1 MYTFMVIVFILG
13 YAAIVF
19 EHPIKVNK
27 AAPALLTGAFLWTI
41 FILGTPSTAF
51 FENEMYVSFQEE
63 ARALAAQVGQTLT
76 NGEVYNEYVGEQL
89 AHHLSDIAEILFF
102 LMGAMTI
109 VELIDAHQG
118 FKVITNRIRTR
129 SSRKLIWV
137 MSILAFFM
145 SAILDNLTTSIVMIS
160 LLRKL
165 VHNKEQRRFFAGIL
179 IIAANAGGAWSPIGD
194 VTTTMLWIGGQVTT
208 SNIIIELILP
218 SLVCMIVP
226 LTIISF
232 RMKGDVER
240 APYDHKAAE
249 DMEKIKGSRRMLA
262 FGVGGLMF
270 VPIFKTVTH
279 LPPYMGMLLSLGVI
293 WVVSELL
300 HIDKTEEEKK
310 PYSALHALS
319 KIDTASVLFF
329 FGILAAIA
337 ALEATHIL
345 EGLALWMNDTIGNLD
360 VIVLVIGVASA
371 IIDNVPLVAASMGMY
386 SLVDYPPDAKLWEF
400 LAYCAGT
407 GGSILIIG
415 SAAGVAVMG
424 MERIDFV
431 WYVKRISLLA
441 LAGYLAG
448 AATYLGIFHLLHGNE
463 RPLENKAQ
471 TTQLTPR
478 PPPGGPPGPTGLQ
491 TVRRNNAPRS
501 D

>member
-1 MYTFMVIVFILG
+1 MYTLMVIVFILG
-13 YAAIVF
+13 YAAIIF

-27 AAPALLTGAFLWTI
+27 AAPALMTGVLLWTI
-41 FILGTPSTAF
+41 FVLGSPSTEF
-51 FENEMYVSFQEE
+51 FENEGYREFTTE
-63 ARALAAQVGQTLT
+63 ARALAQSIGQSLT
-76 NGEVYNEYVGEQL
+76 AGEIYNEYVGEQL

-129 SSRKLIWV
+129 NSRKLIWV

-145 SAILDNLTTSIVMIS
+145 SAILDNLTASIVMIS

-165 VHNKEQRRFFAGIL
+165 VHNPQQRRFFAGIL

-208 SNIIIELILP
+208 ANIIVQLIVP
-218 SLVCMIVP
+218 SIVCMVVP
-226 LTIISF
+226 LTILSF
-232 RMKGDVER
+232 SMKGEVER
-240 APYDHKAAE
+240 AEYDYKTAGE
-249 DMEKIKGSRRMLA
+249 MEKIKGSKRMLA
-262 FGVGGLMF
+262 FGVGGLLF

-279 LPPYMGMLLSLGVI
+279 LPPYMGMLLSLGVV
-293 WVVSELL
+293 WLVSELL
-300 HIDKTEEEKK
+300 HVDKSEEEKK
-310 PYSALHALS
+310 PYSAIHALS

-360 VIVLVIGVASA
+360 VIVLAIGVASA
-371 IIDNVPLVAASMGMY
+371 IIDNVPLVAAAMGMY
-386 SLVDYPPDAKLWEF
+386 PITVYPPDAKLWEF

-431 WYVKRISLLA
+431 WYVKKISLLA
-441 LAGYLAG
+441 LVGYLAG
-448 AATYLGIFHLLHGNE
+448 AGTYLGIHALFYGDHE
-463 RPLENKAQ
+463 EEPAAVQ
-471 TTQLTPR
+471 TA
-478 PPPGGPPGPTGLQ
+478 PPVVEPTADL
-491 TVRRNNAPRS
+491 VYHP
-501 D
+501 